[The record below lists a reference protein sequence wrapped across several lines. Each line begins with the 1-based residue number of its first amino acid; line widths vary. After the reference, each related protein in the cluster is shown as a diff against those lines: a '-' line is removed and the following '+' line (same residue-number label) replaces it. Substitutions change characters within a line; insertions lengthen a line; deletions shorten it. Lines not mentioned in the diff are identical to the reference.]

1 LFKYEIQKTEKSKI
15 ARVDLSNYLNPP
27 LIEED
32 PIIMAFTIDLI
43 LKEGKLNKIIF
54 VQNEEYEYDEEQ
66 LFFLEE
72 IANLIKRLVYEKRI
86 FSLPNFGNEC
96 LNSLIKKYEILKS
109 LILYDL
115 KQDPIGTY
123 VEIKRV
129 IRQEELISNIVSL
142 CPNISKWFLSKLY
155 TVLREMENLSI
166 IKSFKN
172 KLEGYNRK
180 NRAFYRQLFHPIIK
194 PSFIQIKLALEP
206 PLDGKEIDYY
216 KINDNTEVIV
226 YELENKTYNYY
237 QLIPPEYQ
245 LSEDELIILNV
256 AKKIL
261 SEHKPTKLDFLD
273 IERTREVFKNIS
285 FNLINDITDNYG
297 LSLKNE
303 KIEMLSDILVR
314 NTIGFGVLEVLL
326 EDQKVLD
333 LSINPPNGEVPI
345 YLDHADHE
353 YCITNIIP
361 NREEIDAWASKFRLY
376 SGRPL
381 DEANP
386 VLDTELVL
394 PHSRARVAI
403 VTKPLSPW
411 GYGLSIRRHR
421 DKPWTL
427 PLLIKNKTISS
438 FAAGL
443 LWFLIDGNK
452 SFLIAGTRGSGKTSL
467 LSALM
472 LEIMRSY
479 RILTVEDTLEL
490 PTEYLKKLGYNIQ
503 PLKVRSALS
512 KSSTEMPADEGLR
525 VSLRLGDSV
534 LIVGE
539 VRSTEAKALF
549 EAMRIGA
556 ASNVVGGTIHGD
568 SPYGIFDR
576 VVNDLGVPK
585 TSFKA
590 VDIIIIQNPIRSPD
604 GLKRYR
610 RTLQITEVRKHW
622 EEDPLKEGGF
632 VDLMKYNAEKDLLEP
647 TSDLIHGDSEILKS
661 IAAKMKGFV
670 GKWDKVWQNIE
681 LRAKIKQILVDY
693 SYRVGNW
700 ILEADFVV
708 EANEKFHKISEGIS
722 IEFGEIVNNEVIKK
736 FEEWLINKI
745 KNKRF
750 NKQIV

>member
-1 LFKYEIQKTEKSKI
+1 LFNYKIERNENVKI
-15 ARVDLSNYLNPP
+15 ARVDVKDYLNPP

-32 PIIMAFTIDLI
+32 PIIMAFTVDLMI
-43 LKEGKLNKIIF
+43 KEGYLSKVVF

-66 LFFLEE
+66 LYFLWEVAE
-72 IANLIKRLVYEKRI
+72 LIKRLVYEKKI
-86 FSLPNFGNEC
+86 FSLPKFGNEC
-96 LNSLIKKYEILKS
+96 LGTLIKKYEIIKS
-109 LILYDL
+109 LVLYEI
-115 KQDPIGTY
+115 KQDPLGAF
-123 VEIKRV
+123 VEIKRL
-129 IRQEELISNIVSL
+129 IRQEELISNVVSL
-142 CPNISKWFLSKLY
+142 CPHISRWFISKLIVILK
-155 TVLREMENLSI
+155 EMEDLKI
-166 IKSFKN
+166 IKAFKD
-172 KLEGYNRK
+172 KLEGYRK
-180 NRAFYRQLFHPIIK
+180 GDRTFYRQVFHPIIK

-206 PLDGKEIDYY
+206 PVDGKEIDYY
-216 KINDNTEVIV
+216 KINDNTEVVI
-226 YELENKTYNYY
+226 YELEDKTYNYY

-273 IERTREVFKNIS
+273 LERTREVFRNIS
-285 FNLINDITDNYG
+285 YNLINDVAINYG
-297 LSLKNE
+297 LNLNSSKVD
-303 KIEMLSDILVR
+303 MLAEILVR
-314 NTIGFGVLEVLL
+314 NTIGFGILEVLL
-326 EDQKVLD
+326 EDSKVLD
-333 LSINPPNGEVPI
+333 MSINPPNGEVPI
-345 YLDHADHE
+345 FLDHADHE

-361 NREEIDAWASKFRLY
+361 NREEVDSWASKFRLY

-394 PHSRARVAI
+394 PNSRARVAI

-427 PLLIKNKTISS
+427 PLLMKYKTLNA

-452 SFLIAGTRGSGKTSL
+452 AFLIAGTRGSGKTSL
-467 LSALM
+467 LSALL

-490 PTEYLKKLGYNIQ
+490 PTEYMRKLGYNIQ

-512 KSSTEMPADEGLR
+512 RSSNEMPADEGLR

-539 VRSTEAKALF
+539 VRSKEAKALF

-590 VDIIIIQNPIRSPD
+590 IDYIIIQNPIRSPD

-610 RTLQITEVRKHW
+610 RTLQITEVRKYW
-622 EEDPLKEGGF
+622 EDDPLKEGGF
-632 VDLMKYNAEKDLLEP
+632 VDLMKYNAEKDQLEP

-670 GKWDKVWQNIE
+670 GKWDKVWKNIE
-681 LRAKIKQILVDY
+681 LRAKIKQLLVDY
-693 SYRVGNW
+693 SYKVGNW

-708 EANEKFHKISEGIS
+708 EANEKFHKISEQVS
-722 IEFGEIVNNEVIKK
+722 EEFGEIVEEEVYNK
-736 FEEWLINKI
+736 FENWLKERI
-745 KNKRF
+745 KTMK
-750 NKQIV
+750 